1 MENYQR
7 IWLYIL
13 LKIIFDD
20 DASHTGA
27 GSPCA
32 GRPFYS
38 KTKAMRASAFIIP
51 DGVYIFAAEPKP
63 IFGNEHNEIPEAKHA
78 IQCMK
83 MGFVVPFKGAPNYN
97 PSSSSNKDFEK
108 PKWIDTLFGRSALQ
122 AAAAPAPQQPEEE
135 PAAAAVAA
143 APTVRPRRK
152 RTKEPEHDVVVAA
165 PAPEPEEAPATKKL
179 KEDTL
184 PTKQLKETIVR
195 AFSEW
200 LQKEILS
207 KV

>member
-1 MENYQR
+1 LN
-7 IWLYIL
+7 
-13 LKIIFDD
+13 
-20 DASHTGA
+20 
-27 GSPCA
+27 
-32 GRPFYS
+32 S

-63 IFGNEHNEIPEAKHA
+63 SFGNEHNQIPEAKNA

-83 MGFVVPFKGAPNYN
+83 MGFVVPFKGASNYN
-97 PSSSSNKDFEK
+97 PSSNNKDFEK
-108 PKWIDTLFGRSALQ
+108 PKWIDTLFGRSVLQ
-122 AAAAPAPQQPEEE
+122 APAPAPVPQQPEE
-135 PAAAAVAA
+135 PAV

-152 RTKEPEHDVVVAA
+152 RTKEPEHDVPVVVAA
-165 PAPEPEEAPATKKL
+165 APPPPEPEEAPAKKL
-179 KEDTL
+179 KEDSVL